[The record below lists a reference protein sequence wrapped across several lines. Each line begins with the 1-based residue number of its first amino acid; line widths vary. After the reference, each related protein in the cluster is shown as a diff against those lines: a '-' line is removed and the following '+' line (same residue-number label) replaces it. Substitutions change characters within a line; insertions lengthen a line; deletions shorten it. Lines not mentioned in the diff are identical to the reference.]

1 MASNPLDLP
10 PPPAHL
16 YSLAQT
22 NHLTFSALEY
32 ALRKIGT
39 IPEAEAWQRFIDNM
53 LLLLGTTLLLA
64 GVIFFFAYNWADMAH
79 FAKFCVLQVGVLSM
93 ALLALLLGLERLSA
107 QAALLAAAVLLG
119 ALLAVYGQTYQTG
132 ADAFNLFLVW
142 AILIIPWVLLG
153 VFAPL
158 WSLLLLLLNLS
169 LILYWEQVI
178 NPPSFAPRTEL
189 FLLLFLLNGI
199 AMVAWEYAHKQG
211 VAWLQGQWFGI
222 LIFGAVLTALII
234 PTLFAIADLEDW
246 QANRLFAVSVLL
258 YVVTTL
264 LALWYYRYQR
274 RDLLRLAMSLLG
286 VIIVFTTFMGKILPL
301 DTITWLILALVIIGQ
316 AALATKWLQQVAKT

>member
-1 MASNPLDLP
+1 
-10 PPPAHL
+10 
-16 YSLAQT
+16 
-22 NHLTFSALEY
+22 
-32 ALRKIGT
+32 
-39 IPEAEAWQRFIDNM
+39 
-53 LLLLGTTLLLA
+53 
-64 GVIFFFAYNWADMAH
+64 
-79 FAKFCVLQVGVLSM
+79 
-93 ALLALLLGLERLSA
+93 
-107 QAALLAAAVLLG
+107 
-119 ALLAVYGQTYQTG
+119 
-132 ADAFNLFLVW
+132 
-142 AILIIPWVLLG
+142 
-153 VFAPL
+153 
-158 WSLLLLLLNLS
+158 
-169 LILYWEQVI
+169 
-178 NPPSFAPRTEL
+178 
-189 FLLLFLLNGI
+189 
-199 AMVAWEYAHKQG
+199 MVAWEYAHKQG